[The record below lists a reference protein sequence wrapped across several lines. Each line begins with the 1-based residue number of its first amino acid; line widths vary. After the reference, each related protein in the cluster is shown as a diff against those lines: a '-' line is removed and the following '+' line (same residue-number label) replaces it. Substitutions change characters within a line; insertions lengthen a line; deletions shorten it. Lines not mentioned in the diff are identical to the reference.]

1 MIDYKLMKLRNLV
14 SYWEW
19 KSESCHKFWVKEY
32 YQELLKAKQIL
43 KEYKAKHYPSTPLL
57 TQPKPSIRMSDW
69 TEQYENYA
77 D

>member
-19 KSESCHKFWVKEY
+19 KSESCNKFWVKEY

-43 KEYKAKHYPSTPLL
+43 KEYKSKHYPATPLL
-57 TQPKPSIRMSDW
+57 TQPDTSIRMSDW
-69 TEQYENYA
+69 TEQFENYE
-77 D
+77 